1 MRDDDLTPSE
11 RDAFDTL
18 PRERMPSAGHED
30 AVVKALHA
38 RGLLG
43 RRRRRVVAI
52 TPLRL
57 GAVVA
62 ASVALV
68 VGGFAFGQ
76 WTTLRQITST
86 SRALG
91 SSGLSA
97 AATLQYTATSY
108 LLALDQVAALP
119 DTSAGDDAR
128 QGREVA
134 LKTLYTAADRVSRMV
149 PREYLA
155 GQLLD
160 AIDVRVGNG
169 ETDGTN
175 TNDITGP
182 QRGLIWF

>member
-11 RDAFDTL
+11 KEAFDTL

-30 AVVKALHA
+30 AVVKALRA

-43 RRRRRVVAI
+43 RRRRRIVAI

-62 ASVALV
+62 ASVALL

-86 SRALG
+86 SRAIG
-91 SSGLSA
+91 SSELSA
-97 AATLQYTATSY
+97 AATLQYAATSY
-108 LLALDQVAALP
+108 LLALDEVAALP
-119 DTSAGDDAR
+119 DTTVGDDAR

-134 LKTLYTAADRVSRMV
+134 LKTLYTV

-169 ETDGTN
+169 ETDGTKS
-175 TNDITGP
+175 NDITGP